1 MPYKVWGTEGRN
13 DSGLIYTIKHQ
24 GHTTTMSR
32 EFLTPQDRQVM
43 ISQGITE
50 ATIAAQLALF
60 RKGTPW
66 IKLHRPCTVGD
77 GIVVLRTDELEGL
90 SRKYEKAVAD
100 GRVMKFVPA
109 SGAASRMFQALLQ
122 QLETVP
128 IAPNGDK
135 DVLLNQFLTNLQR
148 FAFYDDLKAVL
159 HVEGLDIQTCI
170 AQRQI
175 HKILQHLLTSYGL
188 NYANLPKALIKFHRY
203 ADHCRTPLEEHMV
216 DATAHALDRD
226 NVVRLHFTISPG
238 CEAEVNDLIE
248 EMRRRYQATGIQHR
262 ITLSCQHT
270 STNTMAVDSDNCP
283 LRDRHH
289 RLLFRPGGHGAL
301 LENLQAI
308 QADIVHLNNID
319 NVVHGR
325 LKDETY
331 IYKRALGGYLVA
343 LQDQIF
349 TYLRRLAAG
358 QVNSSQMEQI
368 FTFAKEKL
376 SSGVTEDLH
385 SRSISEQSHYLFTK
399 LNRPIRVCGVVKNLG
414 EPGGGPFWTES
425 AEGYLSL
432 QIVEKSQV
440 DTSAAAQRAILNAST
455 HFNPVDIVCGMRD
468 YQGRPFSLAAFRDPD
483 ACFISNKTHEG
494 RPLKALEL
502 PGLWN
507 GAMARWNTVFVEVP
521 LSTFN
526 PVKTVFDLLRPE
538 HQP

>member
-1 MPYKVWGTEGRN
+1 
-13 DSGLIYTIKHQ
+13 
-24 GHTTTMSR
+24 MSR
-32 EFLTPQDRQVM
+32 EFLTPIDRQVM

-50 ATIAAQLALF
+50 DTIVAQLALF

-66 IKLHRPCTVGD
+66 IRLHRPCTVGD
-77 GIVVLRTDELEGL
+77 GMVVLRADELEGL
-90 SRKYEKAVAD
+90 SRKYAEAVAD

-109 SGAASRMFQALLQ
+109 SGAASRMFQVLLQ
-122 QLETVP
+122 QLETAP
-128 IAPNGDK
+128 IAPDSDK
-135 DVLLNQFLTNLQR
+135 GTLPNQFLTDLQR
-148 FAFYDDLKAVL
+148 FAFYDDLEAAL
-159 HVEGLDIQTCI
+159 HAGGLDAQTCI

-175 HKILQHLLTSYGL
+175 HEILQHLLTSRGL

-203 ADHCRTPLEEHMV
+203 ADHCRTPLEEHVV
-216 DATAHALDRD
+216 DAAAHALDRD
-226 NVVRLHFTISPG
+226 SVVRLHFTISQG
-238 CEAEVNDLIE
+238 YEAEVNSAIE
-248 EMRRRYQATGIQHR
+248 EMRERYKGTGIQCR
-262 ITLSCQHT
+262 ITLSHQHA
-270 STNTMAVDSDNCP
+270 STDTIAVDPDNRP
-283 LRDRHH
+283 FRDRHR

-308 QADIVHLNNID
+308 QADIVHLSNID

-331 IYKRALGGYLVA
+331 IYKRALGGYLVT

-349 TYLRRLAAG
+349 THLRRLAAG
-358 QVNSSQMEQI
+358 QVSSSQIEQA
-368 FTFAKEKL
+368 FTFANENL
-376 SSGVTEDLH
+376 SLGVTEDFL
-385 SRSISEQSHYLFTK
+385 SRSISDQSHYLFAK

-425 AEGYLSL
+425 AEGRLSL

-440 DTSAAAQRAILNAST
+440 DTSEAQQRSILNAST

-468 YQGRPFSLAAFRDPD
+468 YRGRPFRLETFRDPD
-483 ACFISNKTHEG
+483 TYFISSKTHEG
-494 RPLKALEL
+494 RPLRALEL

-507 GAMARWNTVFVEVP
+507 GTMAHWNTVFVEVP

>member
-1 MPYKVWGTEGRN
+1 
-13 DSGLIYTIKHQ
+13 
-24 GHTTTMSR
+24 MSR
-32 EFLTPQDRQVM
+32 EFLTPEDRQIM

-50 ATIAAQLALF
+50 ETIVAQLALF

-66 IKLHRPCTVGD
+66 IKLRRPCTVGD
-77 GIVVLRTDELEGL
+77 GIVVSRADELEGL
-90 SRKYEKAVAD
+90 SRKYAEAVAD

-109 SGAASRMFQALLQ
+109 SGAASRMFQVFLQ
-122 QLETVP
+122 QLETVS
-128 IAPNGDK
+128 IAPDSDK
-135 DVLLNQFLTNLQR
+135 ETLLNQFLTDVQR
-148 FAFYDDLKAVL
+148 FAFYDDLEVAL
-159 HVEGLDIQTCI
+159 RAEGLDVQTCI

-175 HKILQHLLTSYGL
+175 HEILQYLLTSCGL

-216 DATAHALDRD
+216 DATGHALDRD
-226 NVVRLHFTISPG
+226 HVVRAHFTISPG
-238 CEAEVNDLIE
+238 YEAEVNRAIE
-248 EMRRRYQATGIQHR
+248 EMRERYKGTGIQYR
-262 ITLSCQHT
+262 ITLSHQRA
-270 STNTMAVDSDNCP
+270 STDTIAVDSDNRP
-283 LRDRHH
+283 FRDRRY

-325 LKDETY
+325 LKDDTY
-331 IYKRALGGYLVA
+331 IYKRALGGYLVT

-349 TYLRRLAAG
+349 THLRRLVTG
-358 QVNSSQMEQI
+358 QVSSSQMEQI
-368 FTFAKEKL
+368 FTFAREYL
-376 SSGVTEDLH
+376 SLNVPRDLLGC
-385 SRSISEQSHYLFTK
+385 SLSEQSSFLFAK
-399 LNRPIRVCGVVKNLG
+399 LNRPLRVCGVVKNLG

-425 AEGYLSL
+425 AGGDLSL

-440 DTSAAAQRAILNAST
+440 NTSVEGQRAIWNAST

-468 YQGRPFSLAAFRDPD
+468 YQGRPFRLETFRDPD
-483 ACFISNKTHEG
+483 AYFISNKTHEG
-494 RPLKALEL
+494 RHLKALEL

-507 GAMARWNTVFVEVP
+507 GAMAHWNTVFVEVP

>member
-1 MPYKVWGTEGRN
+1 
-13 DSGLIYTIKHQ
+13 
-24 GHTTTMSR
+24 MSR
-32 EFLTPQDRQVM
+32 EFPRPEDRQV
-43 ISQGITE
+43 INTRGIAEE
-50 ATIAAQLALF
+50 AIAAQLALF

-77 GIVVLRTDELEGL
+77 GIVILRTDEMEVL
-90 SRKYEKAVAD
+90 SRQYAEAVAT

-109 SGAASRMFQALLQ
+109 SGAASRMFQGLLQ
-122 QLETVP
+122 QFETVSITP
-128 IAPNGDK
+128 SDEDTIS
-135 DVLLNQFLTNLQR
+135 NQFLTELHR
-148 FAFYDDLKAVL
+148 FAFLGDLEAAL
-159 HVEGLDIQTCI
+159 RVEGLDIQTCI

-175 HKILQHLLTSYGL
+175 QKILEHLLTSRGL

-203 ADHCRTPLEEHMV
+203 AAGYCRTPLEEHVV
-216 DATAHALDRD
+216 DAAEHTLNR
-226 NVVRLHFTISPG
+226 NRVVRMHFTISTG
-238 CEAEVNDLIE
+238 CEAEVNKAIE
-248 EMRRRYQATGIQHR
+248 EMQERYKATGIQYR
-262 ITLSCQHT
+262 ITLSHQYA
-270 STNTMAVDSDNCP
+270 STDTIAVDTDNRP
-283 LRDRHH
+283 FRDRHH

-308 QADIVHLNNID
+308 QADIVHLTNID

-325 LKDETY
+325 RKNDTY
-331 IYKRALGGYLVA
+331 TYKRALGGYLVT

-349 TYLRRLAAG
+349 THVRRLAAE
-358 QVNSSQMEQI
+358 QVSSSQIGHI
-368 FTFAKEKL
+368 FKFAKENL
-376 SSGVTEDLH
+376 SLSVPKEILD
-385 SRSISEQSHYLFTK
+385 RSISERSRFLFAK
-399 LNRPIRVCGVVKNLG
+399 LNRPLRVCGVVKNLG

-425 AEGYLSL
+425 AEGDLSL

-440 DTSAAAQRAILNAST
+440 DTSAEGQRAILSAST
-455 HFNPVDIVCGMRD
+455 HFNPVDVVCGMRD
-468 YQGRPFSLAAFRDPD
+468 YQGRPFELEAFRDPD
-483 ACFISNKTHEG
+483 TYFISHKTHEG

>member
-1 MPYKVWGTEGRN
+1 
-13 DSGLIYTIKHQ
+13 
-24 GHTTTMSR
+24 MSR
-32 EFLTPQDRQVM
+32 EFLTPIDRQVM

-50 ATIAAQLALF
+50 ETIVAQLALF

-77 GIVVLRTDELEGL
+77 GIVVLHADELEGL
-90 SRKYEKAVAD
+90 SRKYAEAVAD

-122 QLETVP
+122 QLETAS
-128 IAPNGDK
+128 IAPDS
-135 DVLLNQFLTNLQR
+135 DEDTLLNQFLTDLQR
-148 FAFYDDLKAVL
+148 FAFYDDLEAAL
-159 HVEGLDIQTCI
+159 HAEGLDAQTCS

-175 HKILQHLLTSYGL
+175 HEILQHLLTSRGL

-203 ADHCRTPLEEHMV
+203 ADHCRTPLEEHVV
-216 DATAHALDRD
+216 DAAAHALDRD
-226 NVVRLHFTISPG
+226 NVVRLHFTISQG
-238 CEAEVNDLIE
+238 CEPEVKSAIE
-248 EMRRRYQATGIQHR
+248 EMRDRYKGTGIQHR
-262 ITLSCQHT
+262 ITLSHQHA
-270 STNTMAVDSDNCP
+270 STDTISVDPDNRP
-283 LRDRHH
+283 FRDRHR

-308 QADIVHLNNID
+308 QADVVHLNNID
-319 NVVHGR
+319 NVLHGR
-325 LKDETY
+325 LKGETY

-349 TYLRRLAAG
+349 THLRRLAAG
-358 QVNSSQMEQI
+358 QVGSSQIDQI
-368 FTFAKEKL
+368 FTFAKENL
-376 SSGVTEDLH
+376 SLGVTEDLL
-385 SRSISEQSHYLFTK
+385 SRSISEQSRYLFTK
-399 LNRPIRVCGVVKNLG
+399 LNRPVRVCGMVKNLG

-425 AEGYLSL
+425 AEGHLSL
-432 QIVEKSQV
+432 QIVEKPQV
-440 DTSAAAQRAILNAST
+440 DTSAAEQQAILNAST

-468 YQGRPFSLAAFRDPD
+468 YQGRSFRLEAFRDPD
-483 ACFISNKTHEG
+483 TYFISSKTHEG
-494 RPLKALEL
+494 RPLRALEL

-507 GAMARWNTVFVEVP
+507 GAMAHWNTVFVEVP